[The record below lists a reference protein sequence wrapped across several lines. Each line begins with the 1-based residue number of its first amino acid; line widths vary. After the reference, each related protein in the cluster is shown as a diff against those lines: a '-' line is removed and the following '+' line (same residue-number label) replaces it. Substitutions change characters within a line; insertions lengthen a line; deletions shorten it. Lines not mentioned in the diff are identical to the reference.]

1 MAQRKFKYQAVSGF
15 FAQDD
20 PRASPQVI
28 GALPPHI
35 GLLDNSPD
43 RWTSFTS
50 KISLLNREAT
60 SGTQYKVLF
69 LGRHG
74 EGYHN
79 VAEAKY
85 GTEAWNE
92 YWSKLDGDGELAW
105 GPDPDLTDTGKDQA
119 AMAHTS
125 WIEELAFGLPLPEK
139 LYCSPMTR
147 ALQTHAITF
156 NGIIDK
162 SYKTVVLENCR
173 EEYGEHTCDK
183 RKSRSLI
190 QSAFPDVKLEDT
202 FTEEDQL
209 WTPEREPEE
218 HVISR
223 AKNVLDR
230 IFTIDT
236 EQFISITAHGGI
248 INAFLRVI
256 GRQHYGLLTGG
267 LLPVVIKSTVYAE

>member
-1 MAQRKFKYQAVSGF
+1 M
-15 FAQDD
+15 
-20 PRASPQVI
+20 I
-28 GALPPHI
+28 
-35 GLLDNSPD
+35 
-43 RWTSFTS
+43 
-50 KISLLNREAT
+50 
-60 SGTQYKVLF
+60 
-69 LGRHG
+69 
-74 EGYHN
+74 
-79 VAEAKY
+79 
-85 GTEAWNE
+85 
-92 YWSKLDGDGELAW
+92 W
-105 GPDPDLTDTGKDQA
+105 GPDPDLTDVGKDQA
-119 AMAHTS
+119 LMAHNS
-125 WIEELAFGLPLPEK
+125 WKAELAFGLPLPEK
-139 LYCSPMTR
+139 FYCSPMTR
-147 ALQTHAITF
+147 ALRTHTIIF
-156 NGIIDK
+156 NGIVGETP
-162 SYKTVVLENCR
+162 KTVILENCR
-173 EEYGEHTCDK
+173 EEYGDHTCDK